1 MRIIQ
6 ASKFL
11 EPNSKWMKS
20 YLGYK
25 NLLADAMLMRHINV
39 ITTRL
44 VRKLPIKVCSGDGIK
59 LE

>member
-39 ITTRL
+39 IMTRL
-44 VRKLPIKVCSGDGIK
+44 VRKLP
-59 LE
+59 